1 MNTYTAII
9 LEDQGWYI
17 GWIAELPGA
26 NSQGRSLEELREN
39 LAEAVQLVLDA
50 RQCLPTN
57 SCPLLSPPPGSQDL
71 PGS

>member
-26 NSQGRSLEELREN
+26 NSQGRSLDELREN
-39 LAEAVQLVLDA
+39 LTEAVQLILDA
-50 RQCLPTN
+50 NREQAEQAVGNRPVRRE
-57 SCPLLSPPPGSQDL
+57 LLTIA
-71 PGS
+71 